1 MRNKWIKWFSDL
13 LMQPQASQAHV
24 VMLPNEALILK
35 GKLNL
40 TELPKRK
47 RSLKKLWPRW
57 NTNNVY
63 LVIIMCPGVRNTS
76 KHEFTSDFSL
86 CNFVIALPLRGKIFN
101 SFFFYIYILKV
112 TLRSNACLWFFRVFH
127 DRSLKYYEKSME
139 EALQLANKINAAL
152 AVHDKKVRPNAGG
165 EKINQ
170 ETC

>member
-1 MRNKWIKWFSDL
+1 MNDQRQSFLRSLYSLSRALMRNKWIKWFSDL

-35 GKLNL
+35 GKLHL

-86 CNFVIALPLRGKIFN
+86 CNFVIALPLKGKLFN
-101 SFFFYIYILKV
+101 SLFLHLHIESDL
-112 TLRSNACLWFFRVFH
+112 
-127 DRSLKYYEKSME
+127 E
-139 EALQLANKINAAL
+139 EQRMFMIFS
-152 AVHDKKVRPNAGG
+152 RFPW
-165 EKINQ
+165 
-170 ETC
+170 